1 MGRGRPPGRPDNPYK
16 KRTRTETDA
25 KKDAR
30 LEKMAQARR
39 EKGAKKKAAADA
51 KKAAA
56 DAKKAAAELQ
66 ARADK
71 ERAKNNF
78 FLPQNS
84 NASLRENVQVQAG
97 SVVDTVQADSIVQLQ
112 QNVQDEEMSQTA
124 TSTTVEVTVEGEFIV
139 DSPEISVA
147 PALDVVSN
155 LDIDDDEDGASDVIG
170 EEDDYNSKDEGV
182 QQDYIKAVQ
191 MRIRDEV
198 SKNHPT
204 TDTWLLNIA
213 KKNGWWIPKEYAS
226 WIAKKL
232 NLSRSYSA
240 YYRDVY
246 IWLPDIRWNDVDCM
260 PCCPTCKCNQQVSN
274 MGFHANHFGRLIVG
288 LTETYYVITRR
299 YRCYSCMRKSNDLS
313 LTFDEVCAQVDGVS
327 AERTVDKIQYNF
339 MGWDERILPL
349 YPLGRGSE
357 FPAVLTWRAGV
368 DKKVVAM
375 MRPLFDKGFKPESM
389 ANMLMELHTLEFTKK
404 CIRHEY
410 EIKGK
415 RNQAAFGLLASATKD
430 ELLGDFADKKKYNGV
445 LPTGKYLEHV
455 YIKQGESIRHHLY
468 REVKKR
474 DADVLMIDVSY
485 KEAKALCQ
493 YKGKPVFKGLVTAM
507 NQYGEVRLQFH
518 VYTDSHEQML
528 SALQAF
534 EKTRTTMGFS
544 GVSHVIGDNPKREA
558 SYS

>member
-30 LEKMAQARR
+30 LEKMAQTRR
-39 EKGAKKKAAADA
+39 EKGAK

-204 TDTWLLNIA
+204 TNTWLLNIA
-213 KKNGWWIPKEYAS
+213 KKNG
-226 WIAKKL
+226 
-232 NLSRSYSA
+232 
-240 YYRDVY
+240 
-246 IWLPDIRWNDVDCM
+246 
-260 PCCPTCKCNQQVSN
+260 
-274 MGFHANHFGRLIVG
+274 
-288 LTETYYVITRR
+288 
-299 YRCYSCMRKSNDLS
+299 
-313 LTFDEVCAQVDGVS
+313 
-327 AERTVDKIQYNF
+327 
-339 MGWDERILPL
+339 
-349 YPLGRGSE
+349 
-357 FPAVLTWRAGV
+357 
-368 DKKVVAM
+368 
-375 MRPLFDKGFKPESM
+375 
-389 ANMLMELHTLEFTKK
+389 
-404 CIRHEY
+404 
-410 EIKGK
+410 
-415 RNQAAFGLLASATKD
+415 
-430 ELLGDFADKKKYNGV
+430 
-445 LPTGKYLEHV
+445 
-455 YIKQGESIRHHLY
+455 
-468 REVKKR
+468 
-474 DADVLMIDVSY
+474 
-485 KEAKALCQ
+485 
-493 YKGKPVFKGLVTAM
+493 
-507 NQYGEVRLQFH
+507 
-518 VYTDSHEQML
+518 
-528 SALQAF
+528 
-534 EKTRTTMGFS
+534 
-544 GVSHVIGDNPKREA
+544 
-558 SYS
+558 